1 MYLVEFLEF
10 LTHFLKLS
18 VTGPMRVARWHSR
31 GRAEVIAPISD
42 QRRSLKNS
50 RAIAYNRAK
59 SVHPSAASLPGT
71 KQILHS
77 QLANRSASTHM
88 ITILLETRSKDY
100 VTCDYEIDANLLY
113 PAP

>member
-59 SVHPSAASLPGT
+59 SVYPSAASLPVQS
-71 KQILHS
+71 KFSILSWQIDL
-77 QLANRSASTHM
+77 LART
-88 ITILLETRSKDY
+88 
-100 VTCDYEIDANLLY
+100 
-113 PAP
+113 